1 MKGGKMKMPGPDK
14 KRDEQFKK
22 DTEKGL
28 SITQLA
34 GKYRISK
41 RQVSRLKQKLGLTST
56 QTAASTSTKRMTFW
70 LEQSTIEEIKKK
82 AANQGNTCSAILRE
96 ILGKYLQNK

>member
-1 MKGGKMKMPGPDK
+1 MPIPDE
-14 KRDEQFKK
+14 KRNQQFKK
-22 DTEKGL
+22 DVKKGL

-41 RQVSRLKQKLGLTST
+41 RQISRLKKKLGLMST

-70 LEQSTIEEIKKK
+70 LPLPVIEKIKNR
-82 AANQGNTCSAILRE
+82 AANQGKTASAILRE
-96 ILGKYLQNK
+96 ILREYLKNK

>member
-1 MKGGKMKMPGPDK
+1 MKMPGPDK

-34 GKYRISK
+34 GKYRLSK
-41 RQVSRLKQKLGLTST
+41 RQVSRLKKKLGLTTTTT
-56 QTAASTSTKRMTFW
+56 QTAASTSKRMTFW
-70 LEQSTIEEIKKK
+70 LPVSTIEEIKKK
-82 AANQGNTCSAILRE
+82 AANRGETCSAILRE
-96 ILGKYLQNK
+96 ILGKYLKNK